1 MLKYLFKVSIVIGV
15 VVFGFMFGLMV
26 IMAGLGLI

>member
-1 MLKYLFKVSIVIGV
+1 MLKYLFKASIVIGV

>member
-1 MLKYLFKVSIVIGV
+1 MLKYLFKAFIVIGV